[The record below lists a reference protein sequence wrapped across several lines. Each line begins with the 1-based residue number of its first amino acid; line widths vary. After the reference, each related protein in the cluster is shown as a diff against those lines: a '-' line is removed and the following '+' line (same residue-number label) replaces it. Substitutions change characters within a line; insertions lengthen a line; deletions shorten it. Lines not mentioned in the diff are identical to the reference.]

1 MRSVH
6 DESVPQHA
14 SAPKARYPGAV
25 TLRVLA
31 GLLSYPDSAL
41 RAHLGEVGPLLQAD
55 GVLSSSRRAEIEQW
69 TAQLAR
75 KDPLEAES
83 AYVELFDRG
92 RQTSLHLF
100 EHVHKDSRDRGPAMI
115 DLGETY
121 AKAGLLLNEG
131 ELPDYLPAVLEFAS
145 TQPPQGAKGFLSEI
159 AHLLNAILAALRTRD
174 SGYACVVAALL
185 DLAGQKAQPVPIAPE
200 PPLDETWTEPAAF
213 DGCSTHGQAQ
223 PGQPQPVR
231 VVRKPPSSTSSQG
244 ATP

>member
-1 MRSVH
+1 MRSVPE
-6 DESVPQHA
+6 ESAERHTA
-14 SAPKARYPGAV
+14 APKPRHPGAI

-31 GLLSYPDSAL
+31 GLLAYPDAAL

-55 GVLSSSRRAEIEQW
+55 GVLSVSRRAELEQW

-75 KDPLEAES
+75 KDPLEVES

-100 EHVHKDSRDRGPAMI
+100 EHVHGDSRDRGPAMI
-115 DLGETY
+115 DLAETY

-159 AHLLNAILAALRTRD
+159 AHLLNAILAALRARD
-174 SGYACVVAALL
+174 SGYGCVIAALL
-185 DLAGQKAQPVPIAPE
+185 DLAGQRAQAVPIAPE
-200 PPLDETWTEPAAF
+200 PPLDESWAEPAAF
-213 DGCSTHGQAQ
+213 DGCSTQGQAQ

-231 VVRKPPSSTSSQG
+231 IVRNPSVTSSQG